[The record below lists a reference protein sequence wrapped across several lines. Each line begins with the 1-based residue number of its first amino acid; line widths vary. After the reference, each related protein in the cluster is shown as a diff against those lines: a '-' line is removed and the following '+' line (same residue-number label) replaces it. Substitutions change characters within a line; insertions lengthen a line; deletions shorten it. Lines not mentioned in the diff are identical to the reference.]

1 MRHRLGTIA
10 AIFVGALLWFAHGA
24 PAVAEQSLL
33 ETVLGRGK
41 LVVATWSTAPP
52 LCFTDDKGQLV
63 GFDIDIARMISKALF
78 NDESKVEF
86 IVVTS
91 EGRWPAVLSGRADFG
106 IADTTVYPDR
116 AIRIAFTRPYMD
128 SGISVLVRKDA
139 GVHTLAA
146 LNSDKYT
153 LANLSN
159 PQSAD
164 RAKRFLPNM
173 KALTFDSVGAM
184 FLAVKSGQ
192 AQALQIDTPIVD
204 WYAAN
209 NPELEELSEMLS
221 VVQNNA
227 IFLKPGDFQWWLFLD
242 TVVQELRDGSRF
254 EEYSAA
260 FRKWFGKD
268 PPPQR
273 FYLPPRKG

>member
-1 MRHRLGTIA
+1 HADQMHRQPAAEQARAGSGHNAAPRCVERDGRPRYRRPDARTGAQAQPALIGTARPQAAGRHVPGGGTMRHCLGTIA

-63 GFDIDIARMISKALF
+63 GFDIDIARMISKGLL

-116 AIRIAFTRPYMD
+116 AIRVAFTRPYMD

-139 GVHTLAA
+139 DVHTLAA
-146 LNSDKYT
+146 LN
-153 LANLSN
+153 
-159 PQSAD
+159 
-164 RAKRFLPNM
+164 
-173 KALTFDSVGAM
+173 
-184 FLAVKSGQ
+184 
-192 AQALQIDTPIVD
+192 
-204 WYAAN
+204 
-209 NPELEELSEMLS
+209 
-221 VVQNNA
+221 
-227 IFLKPGDFQWWLFLD
+227 
-242 TVVQELRDGSRF
+242 
-254 EEYSAA
+254 
-260 FRKWFGKD
+260 
-268 PPPQR
+268 
-273 FYLPPRKG
+273 